1 MRIIDEPDLQVPP
14 SLGLED
20 VSPSGQE
27 SGEGM
32 SHLYQTCLKFSLRFH
47 ILREEVMRDVV
58 HFEERFP
65 GQRAAL
71 EHGAQLE
78 LVAAQPEPHGGVGV
92 GEVGRGPQSR
102 GLHPRTAAV
111 PVTDSPHCSR
121 SPRYL
126 SSWNCVLNISNV
138 SLPSQV

>member
-1 MRIIDEPDLQVPP
+1 MRIIDKPDLQVPP

-32 SHLYQTCLKFSLRFH
+32 SHLYQTSPKLSLGFH
-47 ILREEVMRDVV
+47 IFREEEVMRDVV
-58 HFEERFP
+58 HFEERLP

-78 LVAAQPEPHGGVGV
+78 LVAAQPEPHAGVRV

-111 PVTDSPHCSR
+111 PVTDSPHCSC

-126 SSWNCVLNISNV
+126 TSWNCVLNISNV
-138 SLPSQV
+138 SLPS

>member
-71 EHGAQLE
+71 EHGAQLVH
-78 LVAAQPEPHGGVGV
+78 VAAQPEPHGGVGV

-126 SSWNCVLNISNV
+126 TSWNINF